1 MTLEEQG
8 PNLSALTQKRNVSN
22 GRPNWPFRSLY
33 SWIWYLYKLLD
44 KVWWECHCHQR
55 MRCLHTWSV
64 HDSLFQ
70 NLVDNVNDIF
80 VPLLLV
86 GLQPTWKFQVE
97 TESQCLICEIFSGTG
112 QWIDSWQIGIVKQN
126 KVGCRTFT
134 KEDSP
139 EPDANKS
146 SWAIEVVA
154 EQQSWPWNS
163 RRQYVTRS
171 QVF

>member
-1 MTLEEQG
+1 MPKDFLQG
-8 PNLSALTQKRNVSN
+8 ASLKPTFIQHFKCGELQIFHIRFNIVKKPPPQNRTNVQIKGGGGAKGLLN
-22 GRPNWPFRSLY
+22 NFKKNCTFLKWGHPWPFRSLY
-33 SWIWYLYKLLD
+33 SWMWYLYKLLD

-97 TESQCLICEIFSGTG
+97 TEHWFGVWYVRFLVAPGKRLILGKLVS
-112 QWIDSWQIGIVKQN
+112 
-126 KVGCRTFT
+126 
-134 KEDSP
+134 
-139 EPDANKS
+139 
-146 SWAIEVVA
+146 
-154 EQQSWPWNS
+154 
-163 RRQYVTRS
+163 
-171 QVF
+171 